1 MGEQLLKSCLRDEW
15 IRIFKNHKW
24 QQTTDKQNYYADL
37 NNVEHS
43 AITSININ
51 SYMHFVGHNM
61 PLFSKLP
68 NFPQKRKHGLWKHPC
83 LTSSREAHRHSSC
96 RDLPAGQWKQHYT
109 VATEEPPPLPPSQL
123 CSITQCFCPCIC
135 PHSAPVFVLSMP
147 VRAQCLQRK
156 DDFFFYLSKLY
167 FWKLYSIFKATVR
180 HLRHVF
186 LYVILSCI
194 GCHLDR
200 KFKSII

>member
-109 VATEEPPPLPPSQL
+109 VATEGLPSPPSL
-123 CSITQCFCPCIC
+123 SVMFHNTMF
-135 PHSAPVFVLSMP
+135 LSMYLP
-147 VRAQCLQRK
+147 TFCTCLCIEYACTSTMFTTERW
-156 DDFFFYLSKLY
+156 FFFYLSKLY